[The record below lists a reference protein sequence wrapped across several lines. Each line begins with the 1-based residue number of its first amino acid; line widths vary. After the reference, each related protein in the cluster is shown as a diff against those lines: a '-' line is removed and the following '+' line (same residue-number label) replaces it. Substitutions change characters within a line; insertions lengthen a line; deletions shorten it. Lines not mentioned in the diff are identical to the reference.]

1 MLNILIFYIIKLKLR
16 KTYLKK
22 LCRFF
27 KGYKKEMVCAPI
39 FKFFETI
46 TDIAIPLLVSNM
58 IDIGVK
64 NHDIRYIAIW
74 GAIVVALNVVGII
87 SAVLCAKLSA
97 KACSGVSYEIR
108 KNMYEHINTLSHA
121 ELDKFGTATLN
132 NRITHDVARI
142 DTALGMFLRTVMR
155 TPFLILGS
163 TIIAMIIDIKL
174 SLLFLVVAPIIFFV
188 VFIILKKTE
197 PLYNESQNNLD
208 KVSEI
213 TRENLQGARVV
224 RAFNKQDYEEKRF
237 SGAAKKL
244 RKSSIKVVS
253 ISSLMNPI
261 TSTVI
266 NFAIIA
272 VMWFGGLQVNIGTL
286 TQGQIIAFVNYLLQI
301 SAALISLANLI
312 IAFIKAFNCANRI
325 NEVFDAQ
332 PSVEETNHEFIITTT
347 SPNVPKIEF
356 QNVSFSYSNSAKM
369 AVKNLSFKAYPGDTI
384 GLIGGTGSGKSSVI
398 NLIPRFYDATQGQ
411 ILIDGINVKNY
422 SFAQLRGKIGIVPQ
436 KAVLFKGTLKD
447 NLHWRKPDAT
457 IEEMQKAIK
466 ISQSE
471 EFVRDLPEKYNFK
484 VQAGGKNFSGGQRQ
498 RLTIARALVGDPE
511 ILIMDD
517 SASALDFAT
526 DANLRKAIKDDINS
540 TVILVSQ
547 RANTVRNANLIIVM
561 DNGNIVGMGKHKE
574 LLENCEVY
582 KNIYLSQTK

>member
-22 LCRFF
+22 LFRFF

-272 VMWFGGLQVNIGTL
+272 VMWFGGLQVNVGTL
-286 TQGQIIAFVNYLLQI
+286 TQGQMIAFVNYLLQI

-347 SPNVPKIEF
+347 SPDIPKIEF

>member
-1 MLNILIFYIIKLKLR
+1 M
-16 KTYLKK
+16 KK
-22 LCRFF
+22 LFRFF

-64 NHDIRYIAIW
+64 NHDVKYIAIW

-272 VMWFGGLQVNIGTL
+272 VMWFGGLQVNVGTL

-325 NEVFDAQ
+325 NEVFDAK

-384 GLIGGTGSGKSSVI
+384 GIIGGTGSGKSSVI

-436 KAVLFKGTLKD
+436 KAVLFKGSLKD

-471 EFVRDLPEKYNFK
+471 EFVKELPERYNFK